1 MMTRDSSFGGSS
13 EGGSMAD
20 GVNERES
27 AGDERIDKDEPLRRD
42 VKYLGELLGE
52 VLAEQGGE
60 ARFDRV
66 ERARLAARD
75 LRDGVA
81 DAEDELE
88 RAVRGLPVDEAEALV
103 RAFSAYFALVNMA
116 ERVHRIRRRRDYLA
130 EGRPQPGSLE
140 AALHDARDGGLDAD
154 GFVELLGRL
163 RLTPVFTAHPTE
175 ATRRTLL
182 VKEQRVAVEL
192 VRRMIESRLPIEEA
206 AGRARLRSEITL
218 SWQTDEHLHDRP
230 TVADEVEHV
239 VFYVTDVIYRI
250 VPAFYDAL
258 EDAAARVF
266 GDEGRPRIPA
276 GIVRFGTWVGGD
288 MDGNPNVGAPTIRAT
303 LERQRELILERYLGE
318 ARELFGHLSHST
330 AYAEVSAAVE
340 DRVRTYAEDLPEVG
354 SAIPVRYAEMP
365 YRRLLWLM
373 NAKLRATL
381 RDAPGR
387 YDTADE
393 LVEDIAILHESLLA
407 NRGANAG
414 ARLVE
419 RWRRRVETFGFCLA
433 TLDIREDSLVHRRAA
448 GQLMGDDSF
457 ESRDAANRTEALS
470 AALAR
475 GHDPGVPLAPESDT
489 ELARVLDVLGA
500 IRECRRRFG
509 HDAIGPY
516 IISMAQG
523 VDDALAL
530 LWLARRAGLVDAE
543 DAVELDIAPLF
554 ETVDDLQS
562 AARVMAALY
571 AHPQYRDHLRSR
583 DDHQVVMLGYS
594 DSNRES
600 GLIASRWALQQAQEE
615 LLATSEE
622 SGVRLTLFHGRGG
635 TISRGGSK
643 PRNAI
648 LAEPPNAVR
657 GRLRLTEQGEIIHAK
672 YGLRDLALRT
682 LELTA
687 GAVIEVTAAND
698 GRTSAAAESVPVW
711 PDEWRAVME
720 RAAATARQTYRALVF
735 DEPDFYEYF
744 RGATPIDVI
753 ERLLIGSR
761 PVARRSKSGIE
772 NLRAIPWVFAWT
784 QSRHMLPGWYGVGEG
799 LRVAEAEFGIDV
811 LRGMNAEWPFFANL
825 VADVEMV
832 LAKADLNIARQY
844 ADLAGDVGSKFF
856 PRIVEAFESTRDVI
870 LRITG
875 CDELLANEPVLERA
889 IGLRNPYVDPM
900 SKVQIDL
907 LQRWRDGGR
916 EDEAL
921 ERVLLSTVKGIAR
934 GLQNTG

>member
-1 MMTRDSSFGGSS
+1 
-13 EGGSMAD
+13 MAD
-20 GVNERES
+20 
-27 AGDERIDKDEPLRRD
+27 AAQDERSDKDEPLRRD

-52 VLAEQGGE
+52 VLAEQGGD

-75 LRDGVA
+75 HRDGNSG
-81 DAEDELE
+81 AEAELDD
-88 RAVRGLPVDEAEALV
+88 AVRGLDTDEAEALV

-140 AALHDARDGGLDAD
+140 AALRDAREAGLDAD
-154 GFVELLGRL
+154 GFVDMLGRL

-192 VRRMIESRLPIEEA
+192 VRRMIESRLPIEDA

-266 GDEGRPRIPA
+266 GSEGRSRVPA
-276 GIVRFGTWVGGD
+276 GIIRFGTWVGGD
-288 MDGNPNVGAPTIRAT
+288 MDGNPNVGARTIRAT
-303 LERQRELILERYLGE
+303 LERQRELILERYLRE
-318 ARELFGHLSHST
+318 ARELFGHLSHS
-330 AYAEVSAAVE
+330 ADYAEVSDAIE
-340 DRVRTYAEDLPEVG
+340 DRIRDYAEELPEVG
-354 SAIPVRYAEMP
+354 AAIPIRYAEMP
-365 YRRLLWLM
+365 YRRLLWLVS
-373 NAKLRATL
+373 AKLRATL

-387 YDTADE
+387 YDTPDE
-393 LVEDIAILHESLLA
+393 LIEDIAIIHQSLLA
-407 NRGANAG
+407 HRGAHAG

-448 GQLMGDDSF
+448 GQLLGDAEF
-457 ESRDAANRTEALS
+457 ESRAADERTNRLS

-475 GHDPGVPLAPESDT
+475 DHDPGVPISAEPDSELERGLEVLA
-489 ELARVLDVLGA
+489 A

-509 HDAIGPY
+509 RDAIGPY

-530 LWLARRAGLVDAE
+530 LWLARRAKLVDAH

-554 ETVDDLQS
+554 ETVEDLQN
-562 AARVMAALY
+562 AASVMAALY

-583 DDHQVVMLGYS
+583 DDVQIVMLGYS

-600 GLIASRWALQQAQEE
+600 GLVASRWALQQAQEE
-615 LLATSEE
+615 LLAASEA

-687 GAVIEVTAAND
+687 GAVIEATAAND
-698 GRTSAAAESVPVW
+698 AREASGGAETTSVW
-711 PDEWRAVME
+711 PAQWRAVMD
-720 RAAATARQTYRALVF
+720 RAAASARSTYRALVF

-784 QSRHMLPGWYGVGEG
+784 QSRHMLPGWYGVGQG
-799 LRVAEAEFGIDV
+799 LRAAEAEFGIDV
-811 LRGMNAEWPFFANL
+811 LRTMNADWPFFANL

-832 LAKADLNIARQY
+832 LAKADMNIARKY
-844 ADLAGDVGSKFF
+844 ADLAGETGAKFF
-856 PRIVEAFESTRDVI
+856 PRIVEAFDGTRDI
-870 LRITG
+870 ITKITG
-875 CDELLANEPVLERA
+875 YDALLANEPVLDRA
-889 IGLRNPYVDPM
+889 IRLRNPYVDPM

-907 LQRWRDGGR
+907 LQRWREGGR
-916 EDEAL
+916 EDGAI